1 MLEIRDIKFFPDG
14 RSVVDT
20 IGGRR
25 FRVLSRGTKD
35 GYCTARVEFLQ
46 DTQLENREL
55 AGVQQRYTKQSF
67 QYPIFHR
74 TRAELTVFPL
84 QR

>member
-46 DTQLENREL
+46 DTQLESREL
-55 AGVQQRYTKQSF
+55 AGGQQLYKTIF
-67 QYPIFHR
+67 PIFHR
-74 TRAELTVFPL
+74 TRAELTVFTL